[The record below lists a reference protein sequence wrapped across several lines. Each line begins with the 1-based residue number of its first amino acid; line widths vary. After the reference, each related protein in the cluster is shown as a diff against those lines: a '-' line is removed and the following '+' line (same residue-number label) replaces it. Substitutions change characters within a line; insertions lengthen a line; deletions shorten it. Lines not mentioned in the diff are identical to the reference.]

1 METNEKILDSA
12 ISLMAS
18 KGYKAVTIKEIARHA
33 SVSEMTVYR
42 QFGNKQNILDA
53 IIAKFQY
60 ASFIKEQ
67 LEKELTYELEHD
79 LLLYSTIYQN
89 YMMKNKQ
96 IYMIS
101 VLERNTMP
109 DLHLTLHKNVE
120 EIQQFLLDYFKEMQN
135 RGKLI
140 KGNIDSFVALF
151 MRFNYGHF
159 VSETLL
165 GFSNIP
171 ISNEEFLKDAV
182 SVIVTGLTPKAST

>member
-1 METNEKILDSA
+1 METDEKILDSA
-12 ISLMAS
+12 ILLMAS
-18 KGYKAVTIKEIARHA
+18 KGYKAVTIKEIAAHA

-53 IIAKFQY
+53 IITKFQY
-60 ASFIKEQ
+60 ASSLKEQ
-67 LEKELTYELEHD
+67 LEKELTYDLEHD
-79 LLLYSTIYQN
+79 LLLYSIIYQN
-89 YMMKNKQ
+89 YMIKNKQ

-120 EIQQFLLDYFKEMQN
+120 EIQQFLLDYFRKMQSQ
-135 RGKLI
+135 GKLI
-140 KGNIDSFVALF
+140 KGNVDSFVALF

-171 ISNEEFLKDAV
+171 ISNEEFLKDSISAL
-182 SVIVTGLTPKAST
+182 VTGLTPKASN